1 MRVDF
6 FYLPI
11 RYWSLWLQK
20 NNVRSS
26 NENAMLHRFFKEHGL
41 IVNIVIHNNA
51 THVKMQWYMKQF
63 YSVLHLVT
71 CVRVKI
77 TPLIKRLKR
86 SYQEHSGIK
95 DYFLISFSIQA
106 FYIH

>member
-1 MRVDF
+1 
-6 FYLPI
+6 
-11 RYWSLWLQK
+11 
-20 NNVRSS
+20 
-26 NENAMLHRFFKEHGL
+26 
-41 IVNIVIHNNA
+41 
-51 THVKMQWYMKQF
+51 MKQF

-95 DYFLISFSIQA
+95 DYFLISFSKPA

>member
-1 MRVDF
+1 
-6 FYLPI
+6 
-11 RYWSLWLQK
+11 
-20 NNVRSS
+20 
-26 NENAMLHRFFKEHGL
+26 
-41 IVNIVIHNNA
+41 
-51 THVKMQWYMKQF
+51 MKQF

-95 DYFLISFSIQA
+95 DYFLISFSKPT